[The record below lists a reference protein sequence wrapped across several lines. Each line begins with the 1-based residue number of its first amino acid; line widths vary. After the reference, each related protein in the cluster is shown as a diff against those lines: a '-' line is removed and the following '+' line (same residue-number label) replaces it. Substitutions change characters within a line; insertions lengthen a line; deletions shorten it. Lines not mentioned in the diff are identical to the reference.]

1 MRDPKRIDKT
11 LEVVRSYWHA
21 FPDQRLG
28 QLLHNAADF
37 VGIDLFYVEDD
48 VLIRGLEGAYFR
60 RLTPVKQDERVQ
72 HEQPQLPGF
81 EDA

>member
-1 MRDPKRIDKT
+1 MRDPKRIARV
-11 LEVVRSYWHA
+11 LEILEGYWQA

-28 QLLHNAADF
+28 QMILNAADF

-60 RLTPVKQDERVQ
+60 KLRPVEQDERVQ
-72 HEQPQLPGF
+72 HQQPQLPGF
-81 EDA
+81 ES